1 MKLSALIV
9 AGGLAAAFTLAG
21 CKSAYYG
28 AWEKLGWHKR
38 DILVDRVEAAR
49 DGQEEAK
56 QEFANALEH
65 FIAVTNYDGG
75 ELEARYRELNKA
87 YESSKA
93 KAQAVH
99 DRVDAVESVA
109 EELFKEWERELDQY
123 ESADLRRASE
133 QQLRDTKSRYK
144 ELIAAMHEAES
155 RMDPV
160 LKAFHDQV
168 LFLKHNLNA
177 RAIASL
183 KTASASLQDDVAALV
198 REMEE
203 SIARANSF
211 IEQMGTAE

>member
-1 MKLSALIV
+1 MKPHHLIAPSLLV
-9 AGGLAAAFTLAG
+9 VTLALTG

-38 DILVDRVEAAR
+38 DILVDRVEEAR

-56 QEFANALEH
+56 EQFADALEH
-65 FIAVTNYDGG
+65 FMAVTNVDGG
-75 ELEARYRELNKA
+75 ELEARYKELNA
-87 YESSKA
+87 SYESSKK

-109 EELFKEWERELDQY
+109 TELFKEWERELDEY
-123 ESADLRRASE
+123 ESAELRRASE
-133 QQLRDTKSRYK
+133 EQLEDTKKQYA
-144 ELIAAMHEAES
+144 ELIGAMHEAES

-183 KTASASLQDDVAALV
+183 KTTAATLQNDVAELV

-203 SIARANSF
+203 SISRANAF
-211 IEQMGTAE
+211 IEQMGAE